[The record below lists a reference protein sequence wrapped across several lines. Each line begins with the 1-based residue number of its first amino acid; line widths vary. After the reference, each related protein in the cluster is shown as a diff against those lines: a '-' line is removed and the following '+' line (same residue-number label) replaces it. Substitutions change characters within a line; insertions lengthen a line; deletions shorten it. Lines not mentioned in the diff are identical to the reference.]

1 MPDQM
6 CYNMPAEIRIAQGC
20 FVFSQRNTSQI
31 NSFALVGKQPCII
44 SCGRKSC
51 LLVSATVGGV
61 NSAGLFVFR
70 GYSTMAIS
78 KKTRFEVFKRDK
90 FTCQYCG
97 ESAPEV
103 VLEVYHIQPVSKGGD
118 DDMLNLVTS
127 CFDCNRGKRDRL
139 LSDDTAIQRR
149 KQQLDELQE
158 RREQLEMLVEWHRS
172 LIGLDAEVVGEL
184 SAFWDELVP
193 GYYLNDRGIKSLKK
207 WLNRF
212 NVNEILEAMRISTS
226 QYLKYDDSSDD
237 PTKPTHESVEKAWSY
252 IPKICAN
259 KRRCKDK
266 PYLPD
271 LYYARGILRN
281 RLTYVNEHVSI
292 RLMEQA
298 VLAGMSTDEVQD
310 VAKQVTSWTQ
320 FKQAMEGRINGQ
332 KAV

>member
-1 MPDQM
+1 MVDQM
-6 CYNMPAEIRIAQGC
+6 CYNIGAEIRIAQGC
-20 FVFSQRNTSQI
+20 FVFSQRNTLQTDS
-31 NSFALVGKQPCII
+31 SALVGKQPCIT
-44 SCGRKSC
+44 SRGRKSC

-61 NSAGLFVFR
+61 GSVGLFAYK
-70 GYSTMAIS
+70 GHSTMAIS

-97 ESAPEV
+97 RAAPEV
-103 VLEVYHIQPVSKGGD
+103 VLEVDHIQPNSKGGD

-139 LSDDTAIQRR
+139 LSDDTAIKRR

-158 RREQLEMLVEWHRS
+158 RREQLEMLMEWHRS
-172 LIGLDAEVVGEL
+172 LVDLDAEVIEEL
-184 SAFWDELVP
+184 STFWDELVP
-193 GYYLNDRGIKSLKK
+193 GYRLNERGVENLKK
-207 WLNRF
+207 WLKRF
-212 NVNEILEAMRISTS
+212 NVNEILEAMRISVS
-226 QYLKYDDSSDD
+226 QYLKYDDRSDD
-237 PTKPTHESVEKAWSY
+237 PAKPTHESVEKAWKY
-252 IPKICAN
+252 VPKICAN

-281 RLTYVNEHVSI
+281 RLTYVNEHISI

-298 VLAGMSTDEVQD
+298 VLAGMSTNEIQD
-310 VAKQVTSWTQ
+310 IAKQVTSWTQ
-320 FKQAMEGRINGQ
+320 FKNAMEGLADGQ